1 MTIKE
6 ILRLNDGKE
15 ELEISFDPLTME
27 TRIGNI
33 ELSKDDLMKLVAFF
47 DNAISAKSSKEHKDN
62 NVINKIIKKI
72 GGEDEEKED

>member
-15 ELEISFDPLTME
+15 ELEITFDPTSME
-27 TRIGNI
+27 TKIGNI

-47 DNAISAKSSKEHKDN
+47 ENAISAKSSREHKDN
-62 NVINKIIKKI
+62 NMINKIIKKI
-72 GGEDEEKED
+72 GGEEDVKGE